1 VREFSLGSL
10 LADDD
15 DEEAR
20 PRTVD
25 PLKNWFR
32 FPLNLL
38 VSEEAR
44 EESADNAE
52 RSGERRRDLA
62 VRDF

>member
-1 VREFSLGSL
+1 VREFSLDSPSL
-10 LADDD
+10 LVDDD
-15 DEEAR
+15 DEEPR
-20 PRTVD
+20 PWTVD

-38 VSEEAR
+38 VS